1 MRQKRLVSVR
11 MRGVGIRVWGFW
23 ATAQDGAH
31 GVRMWLL
38 TGRQCVRQA
47 VWLQRFARMPATK
60 ERPRRAHCAITGTM
74 NLATSLRV
82 CV

>member
-11 MRGVGIRVWGFW
+11 MRGVGIRGWGFW

-38 TGRQCVRQA
+38 TAGSA
-47 VWLQRFARMPATK
+47 
-60 ERPRRAHCAITGTM
+60 CAGLSGYNASPGCQPLKNVHAALIVP
-74 NLATSLRV
+74 LLV
-82 CV
+82 Q

>member
-11 MRGVGIRVWGFW
+11 MRGVGIGVWGFW

-38 TGRQCVRQA
+38 TGRQAVRA
-47 VWLQRFARMPATK
+47 PGCLVTTL
-60 ERPRRAHCAITGTM
+60 RPDASH
-74 NLATSLRV
+74 
-82 CV
+82 